1 VKVRVKFIGLPDIKR
16 LLGGKEIAL
25 RLEGVT
31 FGDLLKHLEQIYGEP
46 LRRALL
52 NDRGQVDNSVQV
64 IRNEL
69 VQVARE
75 DLSFPLKEG
84 DTITFLFMMAG
95 G

>member
-1 VKVRVKFIGLPDIKR
+1 MNVKVKFIGLPDMKR
-16 LLGGKEIAL
+16 ILGGKEIAL
-25 RLEGVT
+25 QLEGVT
-31 FGDLLKHLEQIYGEP
+31 FGDLLKHLKQLYGET
-46 LRRALL
+46 LHKALL
-52 NDRGQVDNSVQV
+52 NDRGLVDNSVQV

-75 DLSFPLKEG
+75 DLSLHLKEG